1 MRISTAN
8 AYDSSLSTLQ
18 RRQQALTIAQEQLT
32 SGKRVLKPSDDP
44 AAAAQAER
52 ALAKVSRTEAQ
63 MRAIDASRNAMQLTE
78 SALGHAGEL
87 MQQARELLVSAGN
100 GSYTDSDRRTIAESI
115 RGLRNDLLAVANRSD
130 GAGRYLFGGQGA
142 DGPPLQDSPGSV
154 AYAGASG
161 QTLSASGEA
170 SPLSLDGQA
179 TWLQAPDPANPGSN
193 LSVFDVM
200 DRVVGELLTPGRTAA
215 QVALGVSGGLG
226 DFDAGAHNLSAWRAR
241 TGETMR
247 RIDSIGERLSQTKLD
262 AQQERSEAED
272 LDMLQAISDF
282 QNKQTGYDA
291 ALKTYSIVQQM
302 SLLKYLG

>member
-8 AYDSSLSTLQ
+8 AFDSSLSTLQ
-18 RRQQALTIAQEQLT
+18 RRQQALSTAQEQLT

-63 MRAIDASRNAMQLTE
+63 MRAIDSSRNAMQLTE

-87 MQQARELLVSAGN
+87 MQQARDLLVGAGN
-100 GSYTDSDRRTIAESI
+100 GSYTDGDRRIIAESI

-142 DGPPLQDSPGSV
+142 DGPPLLDSPGGVS
-154 AYAGASG
+154 YAGATG

-179 TWLQAPDPANPGSN
+179 AWLQAPDPANPGST

-200 DRVVGELLTPGRTAA
+200 DRVVNELLTPGRTAA
-215 QVALGVSGGLG
+215 QVAQGVRDGLG
-226 DFDAGAHNLSAWRAR
+226 DFDAGAENLSAWRAR
-241 TGETMR
+241 TGEAMR

-262 AQQERSEAED
+262 AQRDRSEAED
-272 LDMLQAISDF
+272 LDMLKAISDF
-282 QNKQTGYDA
+282 QNQQTGYDA

>member
-8 AYDSSLSTLQ
+8 AFDSSLSTLQ
-18 RRQQALTIAQEQLT
+18 RRQQALTSAQEQLT

-63 MRAIDASRNAMQLTE
+63 MRAIDSSRNAMQLTE

-87 MQQARELLVSAGN
+87 MQQARDLLVGAGN
-100 GSYTDSDRRTIAESI
+100 GSYTDGDRRIIAESI

-142 DGPPLQDSPGSV
+142 DGPPLLDSPGGVS
-154 AYAGASG
+154 YAGATG

-179 TWLQAPDPANPGSN
+179 AWLQAPDPANPGAT

-200 DRVVGELLTPGRTAA
+200 DRVVSELLTPGRTAA
-215 QVALGVSGGLG
+215 QVAQSVRDGLG
-226 DFDAGAHNLSAWRAR
+226 DFDAGADNLSAWRAR
-241 TGETMR
+241 TGESMR

-262 AQQERSEAED
+262 AQRDRSEAED
-272 LDMLQAISDF
+272 LDMLKAISDF
-282 QNKQTGYDA
+282 QNQQTGYDA

>member
-8 AYDSSLSTLQ
+8 AFESSLSTLQ
-18 RRQQALTIAQEQLT
+18 RRQQALSTAQEQLT
-32 SGKRVLKPSDDP
+32 SGKRVIKPSDDP

-52 ALAKVSRTEAQ
+52 ALAKLARTEAQ
-63 MRAIDASRNAMQLTE
+63 LRAIDTSRNAMQLSE

-87 MQQARELLVSAGN
+87 VQQARELLLSAGN
-100 GSYTDSDRRTIAESI
+100 GSYTDADRRTIADAI
-115 RGLRNDLLAVANRSD
+115 RGLRDDLLAVANRSD

-142 DGPPLQDSPGSV
+142 DGPPLLDSPGGV
-154 AYAGASG
+154 TYAGASG
-161 QTLSASGEA
+161 QTMSAVGEA
-170 SPLSLDGQA
+170 SPLSLDGRA
-179 TWLQAPDPANPGSN
+179 AWLQAADPANPGTS

-215 QVALGVSGGLG
+215 QVAQGVSDGLG
-226 DFDAGAHNLSAWRAR
+226 DFDAGAQHLSAWRAR
-241 TGETMR
+241 TGEAMR

-272 LDMLQAISDF
+272 LDMLKAISDF
-282 QNKQTGYDA
+282 QNQQTGYDA